1 MNPPTFI
8 RNGALKPGKRM
19 TTLLVIYAV
28 GATPFLASSAS
39 EDTITFAEIASVES
53 EVIIPIPSEIFNVLD
68 QFTVKRSE
76 WSNELAVPKKRACK
90 DRTHT
95 ALFLGSVVA
104 EGFLA
109 VQAQDRDAI
118 IEIGRAVLDI
128 ADSLGLRKAVIK
140 HSKSIIDAASEDEWQ
155 TIREEFDATRLTV
168 REEMEKRRDQ
178 DLSQCV
184 SVGGWVRGTE
194 IITAIIKSK
203 YTEDKAE
210 ILHQPELIKHFTTT
224 FKGIRSFRKD
234 PRMRKLIDKL
244 GQLEPLM
251 AKDGNISKVDV
262 DQINQICK
270 QLGKDTIAP

>member
-1 MNPPTFI
+1 M
-8 RNGALKPGKRM
+8 
-19 TTLLVIYAV
+19 
-28 GATPFLASSAS
+28 
-39 EDTITFAEIASVES
+39 
-53 EVIIPIPSEIFNVLD
+53 
-68 QFTVKRSE
+68 
-76 WSNELAVPKKRACK
+76 
-90 DRTHT
+90 
-95 ALFLGSVVA
+95 
-104 EGFLA
+104 
-109 VQAQDRDAI
+109 
-118 IEIGRAVLDI
+118 
-128 ADSLGLRKAVIK
+128 
-140 HSKSIIDAASEDEWQ
+140 
-155 TIREEFDATRLTV
+155 
-168 REEMEKRRDQ
+168 
-178 DLSQCV
+178 
-184 SVGGWVRGTE
+184 RGTE